1 MCICGDSKCRG
12 LCDLNIGR
20 KMYAFYKQI
29 ENNIRDSKI
38 GSTQIDS
45 AGSGRYLYVK
55 GYEFYNPVECKRSD
69 DFSHI
74 YTMTPM
80 TTVVENVFDS
90 NAGEIGRYADAYSQ
104 YKGLTIQEAIKF
116 KNDMQKL
123 ARRDKIIIP
132 ANFGEEYSIYV
143 YPDGK
148 PKVRYK
154 SKGKLEKIKWAVNKD
169 TNRIECLLRFK
180 IDSKVSKEVNIEKY
194 GVEYFDNNI
203 STVGGT
209 DAEKVIKMSSFGYIK
224 PLLVENANGILVVD
238 NLGVYYGTLSYNI
251 REIGYWE
258 DNTLNLISTEID
270 KQLLEFLKKY
280 KSCLA
285 MNRKRMAPYYVGV
298 PNEVKL

>member
-1 MCICGDSKCRG
+1 
-12 LCDLNIGR
+12 
-20 KMYAFYKQI
+20 MYAFYKQI

-38 GSTQIDS
+38 GSTQVDS
-45 AGSGRYLYVK
+45 ISSSRYLYVK
-55 GYEFYNPVECKRSD
+55 GYEFYNPLECKRSD

-74 YTMTPM
+74 YTTTPI
-80 TTVVENVFDS
+80 TTVIENVFDS

-104 YKGLTIQEAIKF
+104 YKCLPIQEALKF
-116 KNDMQKL
+116 KSDMQKL
-123 ARRDKIIIP
+123 SRREKIIIP
-132 ANFGEEYSIYV
+132 ANFDDEYSVYV

-154 SKGKLEKIKWAVNKD
+154 SKGKLERIKWVINNDSHK
-169 TNRIECLLRFK
+169 IECLLRFK

-194 GVEYFDNNI
+194 GVEYFDKNI
-203 STVGGT
+203 STVGGV
-209 DAEKVIKMSSFGYIK
+209 DADKVIKMSSFGYIK

-258 DNTLNLISTEID
+258 DNTLNLISADID
-270 KQLLEFLKKY
+270 KELFEFLKKY
-280 KSCLA
+280 KSYIA
-285 MNRKRMAPYYVGV
+285 MNRKRMAPYYIGV